1 MKKLFFLISICITC
15 NLIAQETKEL
25 SLMEVT
31 NYDKVYHKIIDN
43 KHPITIYLRYSE
55 PHIPSYDLYSRY
67 CVVKGWY
74 QYDKYQHK
82 IPLIGIYSAS
92 SNDLSIYVP
101 EKAIDTLSI
110 YVPNKKEA
118 IEQMSINEE
127 KDWIS
132 ILDKLDYKESFKF
145 SSYKNKAEWSDKN
158 KTLSVTAMNFNEFP
172 IQKKIY
178 LSISENSKKE
188 YIDLFKILQLSDL
201 DFAGLNGWAY
211 STIKLREYTI
221 VDKGINVLLDATFEN
236 TARCNG
242 SLYGIYCIEL
252 DENNLVKNIDYIN
265 TDSCNNYY
273 SLRDENDSKNKY
285 NVVAGDIHQKD
296 TIGEYSIVDS
306 KIIIT
311 KNWIQN

>member
-1 MKKLFFLISICITC
+1 MD
-15 NLIAQETKEL
+15 
-25 SLMEVT
+25 VT
-31 NYDKVYHKIIDN
+31 NYDKVYHKTIDN
-43 KHPITIYLRYSE
+43 KHPITIYLKYSE

-92 SNDLSIYVP
+92 SD
-101 EKAIDTLSI
+101 DLSI

-118 IEQMSINEE
+118 IEPMSINEE

-145 SSYKNKAEWSDKN
+145 SNSKKVAEWSDKT
-158 KTLSVTAMNFNEFP
+158 KTLSVTTMNFNELP

-201 DFAGLNGWAY
+201 DFAGLNGWAS

-221 VDKGINVLLDATFEN
+221 VDNGINVLLDASFEN
-236 TARCNG
+236 TAGCNG

-252 DENNLVKNIDYIN
+252 DENNLVKNIDY
-265 TDSCNNYY
+265 TTTVSCNNFY
-273 SLRDENDSKNKY
+273 SVKDENDSKNKY
-285 NVVAGDIHQKD
+285 YVIAEAIDQND
-296 TIGEYSIVDS
+296 TIGEYSIIDS
-306 KIIIT
+306 KIIIK